1 MRHAASILEPMS
13 PRERRSLL
21 KRVMDGT
28 LPPDVPPAVAAVL
41 TPMASDPPPDETIDE
56 RVPRDIDALFRHLS
70 TPAALAL
77 FRRGPSTTIADL
89 RAFAPSPD
97 ALVASSLSPDSDL
110 FDTLVT
116 TLRASQPRLPL
127 GRALAAADALI
138 HALGSDA
145 PPLTPAG
152 SLHRFEPTIGDI
164 TLLGVTDSP
173 KPLLDAVLGLVPEHD
188 VRHQSERAVTVLF
201 HREEINVRLLPP
213 EQAGA
218 ALLHYTGS
226 HAHLRQLKARADE
239 RDLRLEPQALINR
252 ATGEPVTAATEA
264 DVYAALGLPWIPPE
278 LREGLDEIALAERG
292 ALATLVQ
299 LDQIKGDLHT
309 HTLWSDGRDTGE
321 SIIRSAI
328 RLEYEYIAI
337 TDHSPSARASRVLT
351 IDRLRQ
357 QMTEIR
363 QLRAR
368 FPEITI
374 LQGVEVDI
382 LPDGSL
388 DFPDDVLEEMD
399 IVLASLH
406 EAGGD
411 DGARLLDRYIAAMR
425 HPLVNVITHP
435 ANRMPGQS
443 EGYDL
448 DYDRLF
454 QVAVDTGTALE
465 VDGAPGHLDLD
476 GRLARRA
483 ADAGVTFTIDSD
495 GHFAERLGRQMRMG
509 VGTARR
515 GAVNGSQVLNTRPV
529 SAVREFVAA
538 KRERGE

>member
-1 MRHAASILEPMS
+1 MRHAASVLEPMN

-28 LPPDVPPAVAAVL
+28 LPPDLPPGVAAVL
-41 TPMASDPPPDETIDE
+41 APMASDPPPDETTDG

-226 HAHLRQLKARADE
+226 HAHLRQLKAHADE

-252 ATGEPVTAATEA
+252 ATGEPVAAATEA

-292 ALATLVQ
+292 ALAALVQ

-328 RLEYEYIAI
+328 RLEYEYLAI

-538 KRERGE
+538 KRQRGE

>member
-1 MRHAASILEPMS
+1 MRHAASVLEPMS

-28 LPPDVPPAVAAVL
+28 LPPDLPPGVAAVL
-41 TPMASDPPPDETIDE
+41 TPMASDPPPDETTDG

-173 KPLLDAVLGLVPEHD
+173 KPLLDAVLGLVSEHD

-252 ATGEPVTAATEA
+252 ATGEPVAAATEA

-515 GAVNGSQVLNTRPV
+515 GAVNGSQVLNARPV

-538 KRERGE
+538 KRQRGE